1 MSPPGIIRN
10 SQNVLA
16 FAAFFAL
23 GKTGL
28 ASEID
33 HSRWHPPH
41 PVPFHCDTRFNA
53 RFKAAPRP
61 SEWSSGVWM
70 ARVRLMWR
78 VGILIAGSLYWS
90 TEPYRV
96 TWRSKFLDMDGVIPV
111 RAPIRY
117 GRKSRHGSYT
127 MVFAPGNP
135 MGQAKVVASQRHAT
149 SIVDILSQAKAL
161 WLAERPADARP
172 VPGQLHSA
180 SWGCVA
186 LLPQPNGNMPSRLL
200 DEWARHV
207 AEECGGPGRSK
218 NYDPASY
225 NIKGRAAIDERGL
238 LQIPWPNCSTT
249 GMPLDGFDV
258 LLATA
263 TKPSPD
269 PATGDFP
276 TAVDI
281 AIAWNARGD
290 ASYFHSNR
298 KNEFH
303 TFQDEEIAALL
314 NV

>member
-1 MSPPGIIRN
+1 M
-10 SQNVLA
+10 
-16 FAAFFAL
+16 
-23 GKTGL
+23 
-28 ASEID
+28 
-33 HSRWHPPH
+33 
-41 PVPFHCDTRFNA
+41 
-53 RFKAAPRP
+53 
-61 SEWSSGVWM
+61 WS
-70 ARVRLMWR
+70 

-96 TWRSKFLDMDGVIPV
+96 TWRSKFLDMDRVVPV

-127 MVFAPGNP
+127 MVFAPGDP

-172 VPGQLHSA
+172 VPDQLHSA

-186 LLPQPNGNMPSRLL
+186 MLLQPNGNIPSGVL
-200 DEWARHV
+200 DEWALQV
-207 AEECGGPGRSK
+207 EQECSGSRREA
-218 NYDPASY
+218 NYDPTAY
-225 NIKGRAAIDERGL
+225 RVKGRAAIDKRGL
-238 LQIPWPNCSTT
+238 LQIPWPDCSTT

-263 TKPSPD
+263 TKPTPD

-276 TAVDI
+276 TVIDI
-281 AIAWNARGD
+281 ATAWNARGD

-298 KNEFH
+298 KHGFH

-314 NV
+314 HA